1 MLGSKCL
8 FSFKGHGPLYQACSH
23 TFGAFQIRRNL
34 LGCSVLSLYIAIHCQ
49 IQFFIQVDNF
59 NSNNTMS
66 SFWFIKI
73 QAASENGAMVYYPLP
88 HPPPPNPLG
97 QSTPWQKDLLNQI
110 VLLGTFFLSKLLI
123 ICIINYCICRIKQYS
138 GGNCLNKT
146 QSFFYSLL
154 SESGHKKL
162 KSTIQRST
170 ETGMAAEM
178 RKMVRQPSRESTDGS
193 INSYSSEGK

>member
-1 MLGSKCL
+1 MLTTSTVIIQWVH
-8 FSFKGHGPLYQACSH
+8 FGPLRFRQPLEMGQWF
-23 TFGAFQIRRNL
+23 T
-34 LGCSVLSLYIAIHCQ
+34 IHC
-49 IQFFIQVDNF
+49 
-59 NSNNTMS
+59 
-66 SFWFIKI
+66 
-73 QAASENGAMVYYPLP
+73 PLT
-88 HPPPPNPLG
+88 HLG
-97 QSTPWQKDLLNQI
+97 QNTHWQKDLLNQVI
-110 VLLGTFFLSKLLI
+110 LLGTIFLSKLLI
-123 ICIINYCICRIKQYS
+123 ICIINYYICRINQYS

-146 QSFFYSLL
+146 SSFFYSLL